1 MTLAEKAALTIGRDL
16 WATQPI
22 ERLGIP
28 SIWLADGPHGVRKAP
43 KSDELGMGDSLPAT
57 CFPTAGALADEVTA
71 RMVEGFVLDMP
82 LMKLA
87 TRGVLPCETAG
98 QLAAANA

>member
-1 MTLAEKAALTIGRDL
+1 MLAQMTLVEKAALTIGRDF

-43 KSDELGMGDSLPAT
+43 KSDELGMGDSLP
-57 CFPTAGALADEVTA
+57 PPVSPRRA
-71 RMVEGFVLDMP
+71 RWR
-82 LMKLA
+82 
-87 TRGVLPCETAG
+87 TR
-98 QLAAANA
+98 